1 MKTLVS
7 YIRESF
13 QDPILKEY
21 FAYVNKLDGETKREL
36 TALVLR
42 ASTNIDFHNVKAV
55 EQSFDTDNTAASI
68 KKYFDRIVSNSLH
81 QTSKSYI
88 SVPTFNLFIIKMQ
101 KDGVTSFGLVI
112 PYYGHGATKL
122 KELKL
127 FLPNNINEP
136 EYYSMDDLITS
147 CSKLSKLIRQ
157 GWSVTVFRYWGDGD
171 NDLSDLYKLR
181 KERKV
186 NKQGVFDNTEEFLSY
201 YKDKKVRNRLL
212 TLIRNASKQVDP
224 DYKAMLDD
232 AKEQVNK
239 LLKFVDVIDRATKNA
254 GRNDG
259 IKNDSSLNS
268 SLKQID
274 KNVLEATE
282 ILNSPEFY
290 AGSFNRDRFQ
300 SRIDSIKS
308 YVEDAYRDME
318 YVTKY
323 NF

>member
-21 FAYVNKLDGETKREL
+21 FAYANKFDDETKRVL
-36 TALVLR
+36 TGPILR
-42 ASTNIDFHNVKAV
+42 ASTNIDLHNVKAV
-55 EQSFDTDNTAASI
+55 EQSFDTNPTTESI
-68 KKYFDRIVSNSLH
+68 KKYFDSIVSNSLRP
-81 QTSKSYI
+81 TSSKIYMMA
-88 SVPTFNLFIIKMQ
+88 TYNLFIIKMQ
-101 KDGVTSFGLVI
+101 KDGVIGFALVI
-112 PYYGHGATKL
+112 PCYQWGANKL

-127 FLPNNINEP
+127 LFPNNINEP

-157 GWSVTVFRYWGDGD
+157 GWSVTVFRYYGDGD

-181 KERKV
+181 KERKL
-186 NKQGVFDNTEEFLSY
+186 NKEGVFDNTEEFLSY
-201 YKDKKVRNRLL
+201 YKNKQVRNRLL
-212 TLIRNASKQVDP
+212 TLIHNASKQVDP

-232 AKEQVNK
+232 AKEQVDK
-239 LLKFVDVIDRATKNA
+239 LLKFVDIVDRAAKSA
-254 GRNDG
+254 GRNVG
-259 IKNDSSLNS
+259 IKNGSSLNN

-274 KNVLEATE
+274 KNLLEATE

-290 AGSFNRDRFQ
+290 TGSFNIDRFK
-300 SRIDSIKS
+300 SRIDNIKS
-308 YVEDAYRDME
+308 YIKDAYRNME
-318 YVTKY
+318 NATKY

>member
-1 MKTLVS
+1 M
-7 YIRESF
+7 
-13 QDPILKEY
+13 
-21 FAYVNKLDGETKREL
+21 A
-36 TALVLR
+36 
-42 ASTNIDFHNVKAV
+42 
-55 EQSFDTDNTAASI
+55 
-68 KKYFDRIVSNSLH
+68 
-81 QTSKSYI
+81 
-88 SVPTFNLFIIKMQ
+88 TFNLFIIKMQ
-101 KDGVTSFGLVI
+101 KDDATVFGLVI
-112 PYYGHGATKL
+112 PYYQWAATKL

-181 KERKV
+181 KERKL

-201 YKDKKVRNRLL
+201 YKDKQVRNRLL
-212 TLIRNASKQVDP
+212 TLISNASKRVDP

-232 AKEQVNK
+232 AKEQVDK
-239 LLKFVDVIDRATKNA
+239 LLKFVDIVDRATKSV
-254 GRNDG
+254 GRNEG

-308 YVEDAYRDME
+308 YIEDAYRDME
-318 YVTKY
+318 NVTKY
-323 NF
+323 NFHK